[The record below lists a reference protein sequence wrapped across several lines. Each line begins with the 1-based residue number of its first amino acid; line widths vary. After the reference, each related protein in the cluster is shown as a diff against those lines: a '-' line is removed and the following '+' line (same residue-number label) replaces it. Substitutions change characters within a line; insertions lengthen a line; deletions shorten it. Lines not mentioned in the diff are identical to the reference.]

1 MSPTV
6 SVIVVTYNHRDF
18 LAAALDGIVQQAFDE
33 PFEVIV
39 HDDASTDG
47 TTETLRDYARRYPD
61 LIKPIYQTVNQ
72 HSLERGRV
80 TRIVNAAAKGKYI
93 ALCEGDDI
101 WTDPSKLAKQ
111 VAVLEAD
118 PSIAGTYHATRII
131 DRSGKE
137 TGKLMRETLPE
148 QFTVEET
155 MAVVAPFHTSSF
167 VYRVGRYPKEL
178 PAWTWKIPSVDMVL
192 FTLVAGEGPLQM
204 VEGVMSSYRKHEG
217 GITMTADFN
226 GTLYHYQR
234 ILLWLFMDRHM
245 GYRYT
250 ERCKELFLEHWKHIV
265 KQTTPRVRVRY
276 LLRLMREVPG
286 WFMRKPLF
294 SLRRL
299 KEVLMG

>member
-111 VAVLEAD
+111 VAVLESD
-118 PSIAGTYHATRII
+118 LSIAGTYHATRII
-131 DRSGKE
+131 DRSGND
-137 TGKLMRETLPE
+137 TGTLMRQTLPE
-148 QFTVEET
+148 QFTVEGT
-155 MAVVAPFHTSSF
+155 MSERAPFHTSSF

-178 PAWTWKIPSVDMVL
+178 PAWTWRVASVDMVL
-192 FTLVAGEGPLQM
+192 FTLVAAQGRLKR

-217 GITMTADFN
+217 GITNTPAQTGAYYDW
-226 GTLYHYQR
+226 QR
-234 ILLWLFMDRHM
+234 ILLWLFVDREFN
-245 GYRYT
+245 YRYT
-250 ERCKELFLEHWKHIV
+250 GTVEELFLHHWKRIQWATSS
-265 KQTTPRVRVRY
+265 KQQAHY
-276 LLRLMREVPG
+276 LFCLFRDLPG
-286 WFMRKPLF
+286 WFLRKPRF
-294 SLRRL
+294 SLARMWSLL
-299 KEVLMG
+299 KR